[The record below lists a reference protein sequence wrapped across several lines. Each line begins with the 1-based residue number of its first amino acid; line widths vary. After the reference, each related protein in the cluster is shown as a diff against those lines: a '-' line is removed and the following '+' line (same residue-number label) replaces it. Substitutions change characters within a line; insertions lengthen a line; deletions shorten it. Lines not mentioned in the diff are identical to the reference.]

1 MNFKD
6 NLNNIETS
14 PMAINFYDKEK
25 TY

>member
-1 MNFKD
+1 MNFKE
-6 NLNNIETS
+6 NLNNIETL